1 MYHLKK
7 PDIAHLRVIGSKS
20 WVLIPKVS
28 RGGKFRPRSV
38 ICRLLG
44 YEGSNQY
51 ILWEPGRDIIIYARD
66 VIIDEWNKTYEAIQK
81 EMRENPDDDSLK
93 LICDDEISLEEPSE
107 VQIQESDQVNIN
119 DIVDNLVGDVEGERD
134 DQIHDSDYEEIVQ

>member
-1 MYHLKK
+1 M
-7 PDIAHLRVIGSKS
+7 
-20 WVLIPKVS
+20 
-28 RGGKFRPRSV
+28 

-51 ILWEPGRDIIIYARD
+51 ILQESGRDIIIYARD

-93 LICDDEISLEEPSE
+93 LICDDEISLKESLE

-119 DIVDNLVGDVEGERD
+119 DIVNNLVGDVKGERD
-134 DQIHDSDYEEIVQ
+134 DQIYDFDYKKVV